1 MRDAQAAPP
10 VECGDGSRPR
20 RRGSGAGGHARGAV
34 WLRLAARLSP
44 RAPGRAVWP
53 RGRPAPLPRVWG
65 MHSASHRW
73 LPERPSRGPVS
84 APPLP
89 PPFPPDAPAGL
100 GAAGTARIL
109 QARARSPDRLP
120 RVTACGGRGRDPGPA
135 CGSKVLRVL
144 LGAEPFVQMEQ
155 WGAAACAW
163 GSRPLGDSHSGTR
176 RACCHGQRKHR
187 RGGLWR
193 TLDGVDCPR
202 GRCGPRVRGVEG
214 QLWGGAELAQRPA
227 GRALQLLGG
236 ERGHE

>member
-34 WLRLAARLSP
+34 WLRPVARLSP

-65 MHSASHRW
+65 MHSASHRR

-100 GAAGTARIL
+100 RAAGTVRIL
-109 QARARSPDRLP
+109 QARARSPGPVAQGQHVEGGAGTRGLRVVPKSFASCLAQSPLCKRSSGVRP
-120 RVTACGGRGRDPGPA
+120 RVPGAPGLWGTVTQGHAGRVATGRGSTDEVVCGGRWTESTVPGD
-135 CGSKVLRVL
+135 
-144 LGAEPFVQMEQ
+144 
-155 WGAAACAW
+155 GAAP
-163 GSRPLGDSHSGTR
+163 GSGEWRVSSG
-176 RACCHGQRKHR
+176 AV
-187 RGGLWR
+187 LS
-193 TLDGVDCPR
+193 
-202 GRCGPRVRGVEG
+202 
-214 QLWGGAELAQRPA
+214 
-227 GRALQLLGG
+227 
-236 ERGHE
+236 